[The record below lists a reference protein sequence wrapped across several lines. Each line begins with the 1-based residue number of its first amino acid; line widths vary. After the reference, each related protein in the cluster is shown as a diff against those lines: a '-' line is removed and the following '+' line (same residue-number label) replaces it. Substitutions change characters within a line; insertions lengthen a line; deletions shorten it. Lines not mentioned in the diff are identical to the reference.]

1 MNCKIMLHWDSESD
15 RWYTKTD
22 DVPGMSLESGSLD
35 ALIEKVRLIAPDM
48 LEMNCQYV
56 GPIHF
61 TFVAEK
67 EETIRAAS

>member
-1 MNCKIMLHWDSESD
+1 MDCRDMLLWDEETD

-48 LEMNCQYV
+48 LEINCQYL

-61 TFVAEK
+61 TFVAERK
-67 EETIRAAS
+67 EVIRVAS